1 VEVGRIDDV
10 AERDGRHVVDV
21 NDSPGFT
28 SLGVEKTEASGR
40 IMLARSLV
48 SGRNEVGTWRAGNR
62 SQ

>member
-1 VEVGRIDDV
+1 MEVGRIDDV

-28 SLGVEKTEASGR
+28 SLGVEKTEAGGR
-40 IMLARSLV
+40 IMLARSLI